1 MIDPGF
7 ALLVFALA
15 AGCAAALLWPG
26 KGLLAQ
32 ALGAAR
38 MTERVRIED
47 ALKHLFNCEY
57 LALPST
63 LESLAGGL
71 GIRRGRAGRLVGRLC
86 ELGLAEAG
94 GGAVALTEPGRS
106 YALRVVRTHR
116 LWERYLADRTGV
128 AEADWHDQAEI
139 REHRMSAAETEVL
152 AARLGHPRFD
162 PHGDPIPTARGEVPP
177 RTGIAL
183 TQLRVG
189 AGARIVHLED
199 EPREIY
205 LELLAEGLSPG
216 MEIRLVN
223 VSPTGVRF
231 LLRGRERLLDPV
243 AAASVTVEPVEDMV
257 VPSRPPRT
265 LAELALGETGLV
277 DRIAPA
283 CQGPARRRLLDLG
296 VVPGTPVRATLR
308 GAGGDPTAYE
318 IRGATIALRSGQ
330 ASQVEIA
337 VPPAAGV
344 PTGRRR
350 PDSVVAP
357 SRGDRAPMTGSSA
370 ERPATEPVPRAGPAR
385 PQAPA
390 PRPRR
395 PARPEHGGRPAPPL
409 DRAAG
414 LR

>member
-7 ALLVFALA
+7 ALLVFAVA
-15 AGCAAALLWPG
+15 AVCAAALLWPRN
-26 KGLLAQ
+26 GLLAR

-71 GIRRGRAGRLVGRLC
+71 GMRRGRARRLVARLC

-94 GGAVALTEPGRS
+94 GNGVSLTGPGRS

-128 AEADWHDQAEI
+128 AEADWHAQAEV
-139 REHRMSAAETEVL
+139 REHRMSEAETDAL

-177 RTGIAL
+177 RTGVAL
-183 TQLRVG
+183 TQLRAG

-216 MEIRLVN
+216 MEIRVAD

-231 LLRGRERLLDPV
+231 LLHGTEHLLDPV
-243 AAASVTVEPVEDMV
+243 AAASVTVEPAEDMV
-257 VPSRPPRT
+257 VPSEPPRT
-265 LAELALGETGLV
+265 LAELALGETGVV

-308 GAGGDPTAYE
+308 GAGGDPTAYQ
-318 IRGATIALRSGQ
+318 IRGATIALRREQ
-330 ASQVEIA
+330 ASRVEIA
-337 VPPAAGV
+337 PGLCPRAARVQRAALRPV
-344 PTGRRR
+344 PT
-350 PDSVVAP
+350 
-357 SRGDRAPMTGSSA
+357 
-370 ERPATEPVPRAGPAR
+370 EP
-385 PQAPA
+385 
-390 PRPRR
+390 
-395 PARPEHGGRPAPPL
+395 PAPPAS
-409 DRAAG
+409 REAG
-414 LR
+414 LP

>member
-1 MIDPGF
+1 MIEPGF

-15 AGCAAALLWPG
+15 AVGSAALLWPR
-26 KGLLAQ
+26 KGLLAR

-71 GIRRGRAGRLVGRLC
+71 GMRRGRAGRLVTRLC
-86 ELGLAEAG
+86 ELGLAEAQ
-94 GGAVALTEPGRS
+94 GAAVSLTGPGRS

-128 AEADWHDQAEI
+128 AEAGWHAQAEV
-139 REHRMSAAETEVL
+139 REHRMSVAETDAL

-177 RTGIAL
+177 RTGVTL
-183 TQLRVG
+183 TQLREG

-216 MEIRLVN
+216 MEIRVAD

-231 LLRGRERLLDPV
+231 LLQGREHLLDAV
-243 AAASVTVEPVEDMV
+243 AAASVTVEPAEDMV
-257 VPSRPPRT
+257 MPSEPPRT
-265 LAELALGETGLV
+265 LAALALGETGVV

-308 GAGGDPTAYE
+308 GAGGDPTAYL
-318 IRGATIALRSGQ
+318 IRGATIALRREQ
-330 ASQVEIA
+330 AARVEIA
-337 VPPAAGV
+337 PPAEGA
-344 PTGRRR
+344 T
-350 PDSVVAP
+350 AP
-357 SRGDRAPMTGSSA
+357 GLAA
-370 ERPATEPVPRAGPAR
+370 EPPEP
-385 PQAPA
+385 PA
-390 PRPRR
+390 PTRSR
-395 PARPEHGGRPAPPL
+395 E
-409 DRAAG
+409 AG
-414 LR
+414 SP

>member
-7 ALLVFALA
+7 ALLVFALTA
-15 AGCAAALLWPG
+15 VAAAALLWPRQ
-26 KGLLAQ
+26 GLLAR

-47 ALKHLFNCEY
+47 ALKHIFNCEY

-71 GIRRGRAGRLVGRLC
+71 RMRRGPAGRLVARLC
-86 ELGLAEAG
+86 ELGLAEASG
-94 GGAVALTEPGRS
+94 TGVSLTGPGRS

-128 AEADWHDQAEI
+128 AEADWHAQAEV
-139 REHRMSAAETEVL
+139 REHRMSEAETDAL

-162 PHGDPIPTARGEVPP
+162 PHGDPIPTAGGEVPP
-177 RTGIAL
+177 RTGVAL
-183 TQLRVG
+183 TQLRAG
-189 AGARIVHLED
+189 RGARIVHLED

-216 MEIRLVN
+216 MEIRVAD

-243 AAASVTVEPVEDMV
+243 AAASVTVESAEDMV
-257 VPSRPPRT
+257 VPSEPPRT
-265 LAELALGETGLV
+265 LAGLALGETGV
-277 DRIAPA
+277 VERIAPA

-308 GAGGDPTAYE
+308 GAGGDPTAYQ
-318 IRGATIALRSGQ
+318 IRGATIALRREQ
-330 ASQVEIA
+330 ASRVEIA
-337 VPPAAGV
+337 PAPA
-344 PTGRRR
+344 
-350 PDSVVAP
+350 VA
-357 SRGDRAPMTGSSA
+357 SA
-370 ERPATEPVPRAGPAR
+370 ADLAAR
-385 PQAPA
+385 PPSPA
-390 PRPRR
+390 ES
-395 PARPEHGGRPAPPL
+395 PARPEQLVQPEHPATP
-409 DRAAG
+409 RSREAG
-414 LR
+414 SP